1 MEAISSRPGSAVWY
15 HAPVDFGEM
24 VLTRQRLIVAVL
36 VAAAFLVRLAVR
48 LAFGEQYICENSYWA
63 DAAHTVAVRVGQ
75 HS

>member
-1 MEAISSRPGSAVWY
+1 
-15 HAPVDFGEM
+15 M